1 VISLWVGLQ
10 IDFDTEK
17 AKDNLA
23 DVLSRIQRFEP
34 TETIAA

>member
-1 VISLWVGLQ
+1 VISLWLAT
-10 IDFDTEK
+10 DFDTEK

-23 DVLSRIQRFEP
+23 DVLSLIQRFGR